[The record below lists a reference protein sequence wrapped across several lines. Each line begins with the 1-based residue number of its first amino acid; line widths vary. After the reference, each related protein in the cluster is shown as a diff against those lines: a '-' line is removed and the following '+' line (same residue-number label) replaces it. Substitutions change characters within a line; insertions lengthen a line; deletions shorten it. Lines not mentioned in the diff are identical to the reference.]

1 MQEHRKKQHSIRN
14 SGKSIRNSGR
24 NHTNAIQSKIISN
37 GRGEFDIVFAGWSP
51 DYNDPMTYLDM
62 FATGNGNNYGKYSN
76 PEYDKLIADA
86 TKEVDKVKRQEMLM
100 TAEN

>member
-1 MQEHRKKQHSIRN
+1 MPFKAKLE
-14 SGKSIRNSGR
+14 GMD
-24 NHTNAIQSKIISN
+24 A
-37 GRGEFDIVFAGWSP
+37 GEFDIVFAGWSP

-62 FATGNGNNYGKYSN
+62 FATGNENYGKYSS

-100 TAEN
+100 AGQKLICLYMWQYSQYTSSQ